1 MTEAARINLQ
11 KGVPE
16 DKRFPWTNYSPE
28 SALDNWILSHMKIRE
43 QLMIDR
49 EMDATAKAAAAEL
62 EKRIEKELDKLLKDF
77 K

>member
-16 DKRFPWTNYSPE
+16 DKSFPWTNYSPE

>member
-16 DKRFPWTNYSPE
+16 DKRFPWTNYTPE

-43 QLMIDR
+43 QLITDR
-49 EMDATAKAAAAEL
+49 ELDATAKAAAAEL

>member
-1 MTEAARINLQ
+1 MIEAARINLQ

-16 DKRFPWTNYSPE
+16 DKRFPWTNYTPE
-28 SALDNWILSHMKIRE
+28 SALDNWILSHMKIQE